1 MRQPQGFTIVELL
14 VTTLIFA
21 VILVGMYS
29 ALLAG
34 QSAWSTTDTE
44 IRLQESLRKT
54 LQRVAME
61 LEESG
66 ENGNGVMQV
75 TLGDNTGTNSTD
87 VLTFSVP
94 MCVCSNTPIDA
105 NGDVTNW
112 GAPLNFGKTNCPADV
127 TRNSDGTISICH
139 LTTNPDTQ
147 TDTQVTPAEL
157 DDHLTHGDW
166 LGSCTACSIAG
177 NKFVEYA
184 IDADNQLLR
193 RVRNNVNTLVKEE
206 TIADDVTGFQAVF
219 NGNQDIVTLSVTALA
234 NTTQNRQITVSRS
247 LNVRLKNK
255 G

>member
-1 MRQPQGFTIVELL
+1 MRQTRGFTIVELL

-21 VILVGMYS
+21 VILAGMYS

-34 QSAWSTTDTE
+34 QSAWSATDTQ
-44 IRLQESLRKT
+44 IRLQEVLRKT
-54 LQRVAME
+54 IQRVAME

-66 ENGNGVMQV
+66 DDGNGLMQV
-75 TLGDNTGTNSTD
+75 TISDNTGTNATD

-94 MCVCSNTPIDA
+94 MCVCSNTPINA
-105 NGDVTNW
+105 NGDVANW

-127 TRNSDGTISICH
+127 TRNSDGTINICH
-139 LTTNPDTQ
+139 VTTNPNTQ
-147 TDTQVTPAEL
+147 TDTQITPAEL
-157 DDHLTHGDW
+157 DGHLAHGDW

-184 IDADNQLLR
+184 INANNRLLR
-193 RVRNNVNTLVKEE
+193 RVRNSVNALVKEE
-206 TIADDVTGFQAVF
+206 TISENVTGLQAVF
-219 NGNQDIVTLSVTALA
+219 SADQNVVTLTVTAMT
-234 NTTQNRQITVSRS
+234 NTTQNRQITVSRV